1 MAGGGTGLE
10 MFPPLDP
17 RSSAAGSTSENL
29 LVTGKELR
37 SMHTLSMRIVHGVFR
52 LAGMEPAFEDSKEY
66 ILDPNSD
73 RYQSID
79 VVLAELNNL
88 PETDPAINN
97 N

>member
-17 RSSAAGSTSENL
+17 RSYAAGTTSENL

-66 ILDPNSD
+66 VLNPDSS
-73 RYQSID
+73 RYQPID
-79 VVLAELNNL
+79 AEMYDLRNL
-88 PETDPAINN
+88 PETDPTINN